1 MEASQALGATLK
13 VSSETWSSLFTVKKD
28 CIGIAGQGGGGGGYV
43 GGGTGWSPLRNP
55 LLSFLATARRS
66 DGGHTVGGVGLGGAE
81 GQFQRTRMV
90 GWLTGNKKLS
100 SASRGGDQRTGQSTV
115 ASTRSVNKPGTRVEA
130 WRLGLGGVVS
140 GSGRCATG
148 CDAQLSELMER
159 EEKKSHTIPARS
171 GCFCKRRNSLAPVIK
186 TCQSIHTPTLLGS
199 KLPKFQPANARL
211 SKNQRLGSVHPSTP
225 HLLPQ

>member
-1 MEASQALGATLK
+1 M
-13 VSSETWSSLFTVKKD
+13 
-28 CIGIAGQGGGGGGYV
+28 
-43 GGGTGWSPLRNP
+43 RNP
-55 LLSFLATARRS
+55 PLSFLATARRS
-66 DGGHTVGGVGLGGAE
+66 DGHTVGGVGLGGAE

-90 GWLTGNKKLS
+90 GWLTGNKRLS

-199 KLPKFQPANARL
+199 KLPVPASKRKAFQKREAGERPPKHTTSPPPIANHPASAPAPASIDTQSSRL
-211 SKNQRLGSVHPSTP
+211 STGRVSRPPGPTLSANQARVA
-225 HLLPQ
+225 